1 MLTTV
6 IEGRTTA
13 ELYMTAINR
22 KLVSRL
28 DHAAYLGREL
38 ARAEGALTSGERYI
52 QDAAPEADEANNCG
66 SSDATGSS
74 NKKLCSS
81 PV

>member
-6 IEGRTTA
+6 IEGRTAA

-38 ARAEGALTSGERYI
+38 ARAKGALTSGERYT
-52 QDAAPEADEANNCG
+52 QDAAPEADEANNSGC
-66 SSDATGSS
+66 SDATGSS